1 MLSDEDL
8 ELIKTMRKA
17 YRDSLY
23 NDIVEICSS
32 LLSLNARID
41 SPSNED
47 NLLEMEQ
54 KARNLMEQLIFQS
67 YELSEMGVELP
78 PIYNL
83 YIVRKFKLYM
93 DRIAKEGK
101 ASDPAILAKT
111 FNLQGTKS
119 QPYSFIDN
127 GFLARYFREGYR
139 AWFMLQLTHRYHE
152 PSQSL
157 EERGLNY
164 RKNHP
169 ITVHNK
175 GDHSNERYPFFIEGF
190 LAAQKRKRWPI
201 KIGDF
206 QKTIEAYFFTGPSNA
221 RKIMKTNKLNELLA
235 EENAFSKFGDIEP
248 DYVDPVLL
256 RLLQDSGIIE
266 IKE

>member
-1 MLSDEDL
+1 MLSDE
-8 ELIKTMRKA
+8 EKETIRKFHK
-17 YRDSLY
+17 RSLY
-23 NDIVEICSS
+23 KSIAEACSS
-32 LLSLNARID
+32 LLDLNARID
-41 SPSNED
+41 SPSDED
-47 NLLEMEQ
+47 NLLAMEQ

-67 YELSEMGVELP
+67 SELYEMGVLP
-78 PIYNL
+78 PPIFSIY
-83 YIVRKFKLYM
+83 IIRQFKLYM
-93 DRIAKEGK
+93 DRIAEEGK

-111 FNLQGTKS
+111 LNLQGAKS
-119 QPYSFIDN
+119 RPYRFIDN

-169 ITVHNK
+169 ISVHNK
-175 GDHSNERYPFFIEGF
+175 DDHSEERYPFFVEGF
-190 LAAQKRKRWPI
+190 LAAQKRKKWPI

-221 RKIMKTNKLNELLA
+221 RKIMKTYKLNELLT

-248 DYVDPVLL
+248 DHVDPVLL